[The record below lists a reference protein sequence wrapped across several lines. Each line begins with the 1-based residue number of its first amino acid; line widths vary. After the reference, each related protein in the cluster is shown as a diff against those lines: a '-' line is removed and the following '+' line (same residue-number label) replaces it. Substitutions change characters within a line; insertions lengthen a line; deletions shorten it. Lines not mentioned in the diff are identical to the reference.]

1 MYKVYDFR
9 CPNGHVVEKFV
20 PNGTRIS
27 RCDCGAKGTRMV
39 SAPAFILDGSSG
51 DFPGRHMRWVREHE
65 KAGQNSNLHND

>member
-20 PNGTRIS
+20 LNGTRIS
-27 RCDCGAKGTRMV
+27 RCDCGAEGTRMV

-51 DFPGRHMRWVREHE
+51 DFPGRHMRWVKEHE
-65 KAGQNSNLHND
+65 KAGRNNNLHND